1 MDNYLLPTLSD
12 VFALETSNH
21 DLPLKE
27 EELAR
32 ENPPP
37 YSRERDRDLRSKAER
52 EWYGA
57 IAAVNQ
63 LLQQEIVTAKETEY
77 KTNSEYSTPYSLFSD
92 IKSYQGLV
100 LSAPTPV
107 LTDLSLSERFATSV
121 FTTEISESLDW
132 LSVNTRHT
140 LPLLPAADGV
150 KSRFSST
157 PILPLWSRDPLI
169 NEQFCLVLTAEFSL
183 VMVLGKNALGKP
195 AFLFSFDPETVWQA
209 WMVLRKRVLLP
220 TYCATSNSEKAQ
232 KLISQCSH
240 RLTILDNLVEQ
251 FTPVAPDYKLVMNF
265 SRLLLKNLPG
275 EDSKNERL
283 EVNIGRKNKHKQESL
298 SLKSTIENIKSPDV
312 ELLQAIAHEVRTPL
326 ATIRTLTRL
335 LLKRPN
341 LTPEIIRKRLLM
353 IDAEC
358 TAQIDRFH
366 LIFRAV
372 ELETRQRS
380 KEQNKHLNLTTIPLA
395 KVFEDGVPRWQK
407 QANQRNHTLDVT
419 LPPKMPTVVSDPTML
434 DQVLSNLIENFSRNL
449 PSGSH
454 IQVGVMLAGSQLKLQ
469 LESHSDSEGNSHSP
483 FTSSTKTPLK
493 SIGPLLMFQPETG
506 SLSLNLK
513 VTKNLF
519 EAIGG
524 KLIVRQ
530 RPKKGEVMTIFLPV
544 Q

>member
-12 VFALETSNH
+12 ILALERSSNK
-21 DLPLKE
+21 DLSTLE
-27 EELAR
+27 VEVAR
-32 ENPPP
+32 ENFPPLN
-37 YSRERDRDLRSKAER
+37 RDRNEDLRSKAER

-63 LLQQEIVTAKETEY
+63 LLQEQTVAQISESE
-77 KTNSEYSTPYSLFSD
+77 SSLEYSTPYPLFSD
-92 IKSYQGLV
+92 VTSYQGLV
-100 LSAPTPV
+100 LSGPTPV
-107 LTDLSLSERFATSV
+107 LSHPSLADNFATSV
-121 FTTEISESLDW
+121 FTTEISKSLDW
-132 LSVNTRHT
+132 LSINARHT
-140 LPLLPAADGV
+140 LPLLPAADGG
-150 KSRFSST
+150 KSQFPST
-157 PILPLWSRDPLI
+157 PILPLWNGDPLA
-169 NEQFCLVLTAEFSL
+169 NEQFCLVLTAKFSL
-183 VMVLGKNALGKP
+183 VMVLGKNAKGEP
-195 AFLFSFDPETVWQA
+195 AFVFSFDPEIVAQA

-220 TYCATSNSEKAQ
+220 SYCATSNSEKAQ

-240 RLTILDNLVEQ
+240 RLTILDDLVEQ
-251 FTPVAPDYKLVMNF
+251 FKPVAPHYKIVMNF
-265 SRLLLKNLPG
+265 SRLLLENLPL
-275 EDSKNERL
+275 EDTKNERL
-283 EVNIGRKNKHKQESL
+283 EVNVGKKNKHKKENL

-341 LTPEIIRKRLLM
+341 LTPEIIRKRLQM
-353 IDAEC
+353 IDTEC

-372 ELETRQRS
+372 ELETQQRS
-380 KEQNKHLNLTTIPLA
+380 KEQNPYLNLTTIPLA
-395 KVFEDGVPRWQK
+395 QVFQNGVPRWQK
-407 QANQRNHTLDVT
+407 QASQRNHTLDVT

-434 DQVLSNLIENFSRNL
+434 DQVLGNLIENFSRNL

-469 LESHSDSEGNSHSP
+469 LESHSDSEVKSHSP
-483 FTSSTKTPLK
+483 FTSSTKTPFK

-506 SLSLNLK
+506 SLTLNLK

-524 KLIVRQ
+524 KLVVRQ
-530 RPKKGEVMTIFLPV
+530 RPQKGEVMTIFLPV
-544 Q
+544 K